1 MKFVVDK
8 IPLEEVYKKLS
19 SGESFYVSTVVKV
32 ISIVKEYACG
42 DKWTLSSLDV
52 GPVNEGSNIKIRLNL
67 WDRFSLL
74 AGDLEQGDI
83 LFITNALAKNYEYA
97 GKIYPQLNC
106 SERQNSNVEV
116 KYQRERI
123 LVDGSNVARSVEGKS
138 IECLE
143 LMRTKLLSMG
153 YAPVIIVDANLRHL
167 LTGDKREKL
176 ESMLKNNV
184 IFQSPAGVKA
194 DEALLK
200 ISDEKGFRIV
210 SNDQFKEYMNTYPW
224 IDRRRISFTIIGSD
238 VLLYDL

>member
-1 MKFVVDK
+1 MMDR

-19 SGESFYVSTVVKV
+19 NGESFSVSTVVKV
-32 ISIVKEYACG
+32 ISIVKEHAYG

-67 WDRFSLL
+67 WDKLSLL

-106 SERQNSNVEV
+106 SERQNSNVEI

-123 LVDGSNVARSVEGKS
+123 LVDGSNVARSLEGKS

-143 LMRTKLLSMG
+143 LMRTKLMSLG
-153 YAPVIIVDANLRHL
+153 KVPIIIVDANLRHL
-167 LTGDKREKL
+167 LSGDKREKL

-184 IFQSPAGVKA
+184 IFQSPAGIKA
-194 DEALLK
+194 DEVLLK

-210 SNDQFKEYMNTYPW
+210 SNDQFKEYMNTYSW
-224 IDRRRISFTIIGSD
+224 IDKRRISFNIIGSE
-238 VLLYDL
+238 VLLYNL